1 MNAMTVSFTKW
12 ALGWMCQVYAKL
24 SKKII
29 YNVIPSHFC
38 SVQCTHT
45 YSFLVE
51 VDFFFVEC
59 FNRGG
64 LHRDLNY
71 IHNEGIVLKHAW

>member
-1 MNAMTVSFTKW
+1 
-12 ALGWMCQVYAKL
+12 MCQVYAKP
-24 SKKII
+24 SNKIYLQCYSI
-29 YNVIPSHFC
+29 SFLLNALVEVDFFC

-71 IHNEGIVLKHAW
+71 IRNEGIVLKHA